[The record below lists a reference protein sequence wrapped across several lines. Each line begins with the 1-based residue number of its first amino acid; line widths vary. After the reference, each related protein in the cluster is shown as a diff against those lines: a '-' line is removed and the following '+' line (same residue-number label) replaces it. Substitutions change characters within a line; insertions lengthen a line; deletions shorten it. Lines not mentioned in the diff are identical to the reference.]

1 MISTQDRDFLIILMN
16 IENCIVNNDVATAE
30 LLCETVNA
38 MSLSTDEINNINDT
52 VIPEH
57 LEELYKESD
66 AYRVLTTGINCIA
79 NKEYKMKLLEANSIL
94 YSKDIKKMDEWIN
107 EIVTD
112 TLCFDGELNEAYYAK
127 ILIRICSITKR
138 YDKMDIV
145 RRKLEE
151 VS

>member
-66 AYRVLTTGINCIA
+66 AYRVLITGINCIV
-79 NKEYKMKLLEANSIL
+79 NKEYKMKVLEANSIL

-112 TLCFDGELNEAYYAK
+112 TLCFDEELNEAYYAK